1 MRFKLVVLFALLLH
15 WKLEQI
21 VPELRAHAE
30 ALASC
35 HWNRDFDSISEAL
48 GEGFK
53 TCTWLMAGPH
63 GRPGELWTIVG
74 HAVRWLDDSVRML
87 AATS

>member
-1 MRFKLVVLFALLLH
+1 MRLRLVVLFALLFD
-15 WKLEQI
+15 WKLKHI
-21 VPELRAHAE
+21 LPEWHPHAE
-30 ALASC
+30 ALAMC
-35 HWNRDFDSISEAL
+35 RWHRDFDSISEAL
-48 GEGFK
+48 GESFK